1 MNKGAVFVNASI
13 FYIRNHDALIESI
26 SSSRLASLE
35 FGHGKD
41 VSSIKGSL
49 SALKADRQDT

>member
-26 SSSRLASLE
+26 SRLASLE